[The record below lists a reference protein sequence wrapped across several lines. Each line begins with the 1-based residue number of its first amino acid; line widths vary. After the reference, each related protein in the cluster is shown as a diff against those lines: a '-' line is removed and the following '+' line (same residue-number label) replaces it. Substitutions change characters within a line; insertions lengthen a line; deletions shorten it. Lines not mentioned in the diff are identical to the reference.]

1 MAIIN
6 AKVDDKLVKEF
17 RHVIYERHGL
27 KKGDF
32 KNALEE
38 AMLDYIQKY
47 STRGASINRLA
58 ATAKTISP
66 SKRQQDNLA
75 SLYSELRKLGAD
87 VDEIKRLS
95 PTLSQVK
102 GLLEGLKRLQTA

>member
-1 MAIIN
+1 MTVIN
-6 AKVDDKLVKEF
+6 ANVDDKVVMKF

-47 STRGASINRLA
+47 SESGSDIDRLA
-58 ATAKTISP
+58 ETAKSMHKVSVEDLYTE
-66 SKRQQDNLA
+66 LA
-75 SLYSELRKLGAD
+75 ALGAN
-87 VDEIKRLS
+87 VKEIRGLD
-95 PTLSQVK
+95 PTADQLNS
-102 GLLEGLKRLQTA
+102 LLEGLKKIKK